1 MKSKMTLM
9 NKNSLNTQERQME
22 LTGQGKLLPSLG
34 EGFRV
39 KIRKSTLLELLS
51 ITLPQP
57 QKKIKK
63 EFKQAL
69 NI

>member
-1 MKSKMTLM
+1 M

-22 LTGQGKLLPSLG
+22 IIRQGKLLPSLG

-39 KIRKSTLLELLS
+39 KISKSTLPELLS

-57 QKKIKK
+57 QKDKI
-63 EFKQAL
+63 EFKQVV
-69 NI
+69 NIQMRWKSL